1 MLLPL
6 LAMLATPLLL
16 MLLRQRPAP
25 LLAAALA
32 GCAWPLLLPLDQPL
46 WRAAGATLAG
56 LMLVKSAQL
65 AAGHERPQGALD
77 TLLFLVIPAVAQWQ
91 QPRVPDPRRARRSFA
106 TGALQFGA
114 ALCLVAFL
122 QLFAPTHP
130 AQLLL
135 VELYVYAGLA
145 AADSRSDQAA
155 LRLPEWANPKSP
167 RIRQCADVGSR
178 PLASEASTRAFAG
191 HG

>member
-6 LAMLATPLLL
+6 LALLATPLLL
-16 MLLRQRPAP
+16 MLLRQRQVP

-65 AAGHERPQGALD
+65 AAGYERPQGALD

-91 QPRVPDPRRARRSFA
+91 QPRVPDPRRACRSFT

-145 AADSRSDQAA
+145 GVFNLAVSLLTLLLMAASGVLFVRGAAGIDPTDSW
-155 LRLPEWANPKSP
+155 LR
-167 RIRQCADVGSR
+167 CCGY
-178 PLASEASTRAFAG
+178 
-191 HG
+191 